1 MRIVVA
7 LGGNALLRRGEPPEA
22 EIQRRRLRPVAEA
35 VAALAVEHEVLIVH
49 GNGPQ
54 VGLLALESGAD
65 PTIGQPYPL
74 GDLVAESQGLIG
86 SWIQQALLNRDCS
99 AAALVTQVVVD
110 AHDPAFIDPSK
121 PIGAVYSEATAH
133 RYAERRG
140 WRIRPDGG
148 GDAGEH
154 PGGHAGDHAGDQ
166 WRRVV
171 PSPRPT
177 EVVGLDVVDRLVTA
191 GHVVVVGGGGGVPLV
206 RTRDSEGR
214 VRHDPVEA
222 VVDKDL
228 VAAIVAD
235 RLDADV
241 LAILTDVEGVLSDF
255 GTPDERLVPEVTAAE
270 LLAMDLPA
278 GSMRP
283 KAEACA
289 SFVRG
294 GDGRLAVVGA
304 LERLVAVSAGEA
316 GTRIVAS
323 APER

>member
-7 LGGNALLRRGEPPEA
+7 LGGNALLRRGEPPEP
-22 EIQRRRLRPVAEA
+22 EIQRRRLRPVAQA
-35 VAALAVEHEVLIVH
+35 VASLAAEHEVLIVH

-65 PTIGQPYPL
+65 PRLGQPFPL

-86 SWIQQALLNRDCS
+86 SWIQQALLDRDCR

-110 AHDPAFIDPSK
+110 AHDPAFLDPSK
-121 PIGAVYSEATAH
+121 PIGAVYDEDTAH
-133 RYAERRG
+133 HYAERRG
-140 WRIRPDGG
+140 WQIRPE
-148 GDAGEH
+148 A
-154 PGGHAGDHAGDQ
+154 GHAGQDAAGR

-171 PSPRPT
+171 PSPRPV
-177 EVVGLDVVDRLVTA
+177 EVMDLAAADRLVSG

-206 RTRDSEGR
+206 RTRDSDGR
-214 VRHDPVEA
+214 LRHEPVEA

-235 RLDADV
+235 RLEADV

-255 GTPDERLVPEVTAAE
+255 GTPDERLVPELTAAE
-270 LLAMDLPA
+270 LLAMDLPE

-304 LERLVAVSAGEA
+304 LERLVDVSAGQA
-316 GTRIVAS
+316 GTRIVET
-323 APER
+323 PRGGLQ

>member
-22 EIQRRRLRPVAEA
+22 EIQRRRLRPVAH
-35 VAALAVEHEVLIVH
+35 ALASLAADHEVLVVH

-65 PTIGQPYPL
+65 PTLGQPYPL

-86 SWIQQALLNRDCS
+86 SWIQQALLNRGCPT
-99 AAALVTQVVVD
+99 AALVTQVVVAGD
-110 AHDPAFIDPSK
+110 DTAFDDPTK
-121 PIGAVYSEATAH
+121 PIGAVHDEATA
-133 RYAERRG
+133 RRLAERRG
-140 WRIRPDGG
+140 WQVRPDGPDG
-148 GDAGEH
+148 LR
-154 PGGHAGDHAGDQ
+154 

-171 PSPRPT
+171 PSPRPL
-177 EVVGLDVVDRLVTA
+177 EVLGLDAADRLVA
-191 GHVVVVGGGGGVPLV
+191 SGHVVVLGGGGGVPLL
-206 RTRDSEGR
+206 RTESPEGPSAY
-214 VRHDPVEA
+214 VPVEA

-235 RLDADV
+235 RLGADV
-241 LAILTDVEGVLSDF
+241 LAILTDVEGILRDF
-255 GTPDERLVPEVTAAE
+255 GTPEETLLSEVTAAD

-289 SFVRG
+289 QFVRG
-294 GDGRLAVVGA
+294 GTDRRAVVGA
-304 LERLVAVSAGEA
+304 LERLVAVAAGVA
-316 GTRIVAS
+316 GTRVL
-323 APER
+323 P